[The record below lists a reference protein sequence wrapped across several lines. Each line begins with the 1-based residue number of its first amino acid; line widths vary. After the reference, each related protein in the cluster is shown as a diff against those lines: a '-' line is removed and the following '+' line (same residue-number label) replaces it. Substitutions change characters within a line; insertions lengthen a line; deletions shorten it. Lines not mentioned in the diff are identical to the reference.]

1 MKKTVSDQELLSIG
15 DIALSLGVSENCIRR
30 MEAAGLVRPAYVATE
45 SGYRYY
51 SGSEIAQIST
61 VLTLRSF
68 GFTNKDIDLFVKN
81 PDNLAILYHKLENI
95 RQNVTSLLLQLD
107 RRLKNDAPYK
117 CEVFS
122 FSAFF
127 CYTREVLM
135 VPRLAVFSEIAEEM
149 LFETITKKLPID
161 YTRSLLIETDS
172 KDFRTFDPAA
182 EIKLLFHIPLR
193 DATPGPDI
201 SLIPQIKAVDVKWSY
216 PGADYSAIVPIIE
229 QYFDLFGFHQTGT
242 LRATF
247 DMGNHAAMNAGISN
261 TVMHILIPIG

>member
-1 MKKTVSDQELLSIG
+1 MKKTVSDKELLSIG

-30 MEAAGLVRPAYVATE
+30 MEAAGLVRPAYVAGE

-51 SGSEIAQIST
+51 SGSEIAQIGT

-68 GFTNKDIDLFVKN
+68 GFTNRDIRLFVKN
-81 PDNLAILYHKLENI
+81 PDDLAVLYRKLEDI
-95 RQNVTSLLLQLD
+95 RQTVTSLLLQLD

-122 FSAFF
+122 FSEVF
-127 CYTREVLM
+127 CYTREVSM
-135 VPRLAVFSEIAEEM
+135 VPRLAAFSEIAEEV
-149 LFETITKKLPID
+149 LFETITNKLPVD
-161 YTRSLLIETDS
+161 YMRPLLIETDS
-172 KDFRTFDPAA
+172 RDFRTFDPAA

-193 DATPGPDI
+193 EAAHGPKI
-201 SLIPQIKAVDVKWSY
+201 SLIPQTRAVDVKWSY
-216 PGADYSAIVPIIE
+216 PGTGYSAVVPVVE
-229 QYFDLFGFHQTGT
+229 QFFDLFGFHQTGT

-247 DMGNHAAMNAGISN
+247 DMGNHAARNAGISN